1 MLDDKAQ
8 LEKGMQILGFE
19 NTPQIISKLLIY
31 KELLIKWNNSF
42 NLTSVKNTEI
52 VTHHFLDCLAVIPFI
67 KSSTL
72 LDVGTGAGLPG
83 IVIAIVNPDIKVSLI
98 DKVGKKITFIKRII
112 AELEI
117 KNIETYHD
125 RVELLTSEE
134 KYDGIISRAFSNM
147 EVFIKSTKHLIKSQ
161 GVWYGMK
168 SKKILDDEMVN
179 INDPWALEKL
189 DVPFLQAERYLV
201 KVSSS

>member
-1 MLDDKAQ
+1 LLDDKAQ

-42 NLTSVKNTEI
+42 NLTSVKNKEI

-83 IVIAIVNPDIKVSLI
+83 IVIAIVNPDIKVSLV
-98 DKVGKKITFIKRII
+98 DKVGKKINFIKRII

-117 KNIETYHD
+117 KNIEPYHD

-147 EVFIKSTKHLIKSQ
+147 EVFIKSTKHLIKRQ

-168 SKKILDDEMVN
+168 SKKILDDEMVS

-189 DVPFLQAERYLV
+189 DIPFLEAERYLV

>member
-19 NTPQIISKLLIY
+19 NIPQIISKLLIY

-42 NLTSVKNTEI
+42 NLTSVKNKEI

-83 IVIAIVNPDIKVSLI
+83 IVIAIVNPDIKVSLV
-98 DKVGKKITFIKRII
+98 DKVGKKINFIKRII

-117 KNIETYHD
+117 KNIEPYHD

-147 EVFIKSTKHLIKSQ
+147 EVFIKSTKHLIKSK

-168 SKKILDDEMVN
+168 SKKVLDDEMIN
-179 INDPWALEKL
+179 INDPWVLEKL
-189 DVPFLQAERYLV
+189 DIPFLQAERYLV

>member
-1 MLDDKAQ
+1 MLNDKAQ
-8 LEKGMQILGFE
+8 LESGMQKLGLE
-19 NTPQIISKLLIY
+19 NIPQVISKLLIY
-31 KELLIKWNNSF
+31 KELLIKWNKSF
-42 NLTSVKNTEI
+42 NLTSVKNTEV
-52 VTHHFLDCLAVIPFI
+52 VTHHFLDSLAIIPFI
-67 KSSTL
+67 KSSSL

-98 DKVGKKITFIKRII
+98 DKVGKKIAFIKRVV

-117 KNIETYHD
+117 KNIDTYHD

-147 EVFIKSTKHLIKSQ
+147 DDFIKSTKHLIKSQ

-168 SKKILDDEMVN
+168 SKKILNDEMIN
-179 INDPWALEKL
+179 INEPWTLEKL
-189 DVPFLQAERYLV
+189 DVPFLDAERYLV
-201 KVSSS
+201 KVSNS

>member
-19 NTPQIISKLLIY
+19 NIPQIISKLLIY
-31 KELLIKWNNSF
+31 RELLMKWNNSF

-67 KSSTL
+67 KSSRL

-98 DKVGKKITFIKRII
+98 DKVGKKITFIKRI
-112 AELEI
+112 ATELEI

-147 EVFIKSTKHLIKSQ
+147 EVFIKSTKHLIKRQ
-161 GVWYGMK
+161 GIWYGMK
-168 SKKILDDEMVN
+168 SKKILDNEMIN
-179 INDPWALEKL
+179 INEPWTLKKL

>member
-42 NLTSVKNTEI
+42 NLTSVTNKEI

-83 IVIAIVNPDIKVSLI
+83 IVIAIVNPDIKVSLV
-98 DKVGKKITFIKRII
+98 DKVGKKINFIKRII

-117 KNIETYHD
+117 KNIEPYHD

-147 EVFIKSTKHLIKSQ
+147 EVFIKSTKHLIKSR

-168 SKKILDDEMVN
+168 SKKILDDEMVS
-179 INDPWALEKL
+179 INDPWTLEKL
-189 DVPFLQAERYLV
+189 DVPFLEAERYLV
-201 KVSSS
+201 

>member
-1 MLDDKAQ
+1 MLNDKAQ
-8 LEKGMQILGFE
+8 LESGMQNLGFE
-19 NTPQIISKLLIY
+19 NSSQIISKLLIY
-31 KELLIKWNNSF
+31 KNLLIKWNKSF

-52 VTHHFLDCLAVIPFI
+52 VTHHFLDCLAVSPFI

-117 KNIETYHD
+117 KNIETYHE

-168 SKKILDDEMVN
+168 SKKILDDEMIN

-189 DVPFLQAERYLV
+189 DVPFLKAERYLV

>member
-19 NTPQIISKLLIY
+19 NIPQIVSKLLIY

-112 AELEI
+112 AELDI

-125 RVELLTSEE
+125 RVELLSSEE

-147 EVFIKSTKHLIKSQ
+147 EVFIKSTKHLIKTQ

-168 SKKILDDEMVN
+168 SKKILDDEMIN

>member
-19 NTPQIISKLLIY
+19 NIPQIISKLLIY
-31 KELLIKWNNSF
+31 KELLMKWNNSF

-168 SKKILDDEMVN
+168 SKKILDNEMVN
-179 INDPWALEKL
+179 INDPWILEKL
-189 DVPFLQAERYLV
+189 DIPFLQAERYLV

>member
-98 DKVGKKITFIKRII
+98 DKVGKKIAFIKRIV

-117 KNIETYHD
+117 RNIETYHN

-134 KYDGIISRAFSNM
+134 KFDGIISRAFSNM

-168 SKKILDDEMVN
+168 SKKILDDEMIN
-179 INDPWALEKL
+179 INDPWTLEKL

>member
-42 NLTSVKNTEI
+42 NLTSVTNKEI

-83 IVIAIVNPDIKVSLI
+83 IVIAIVNPDIKVSLV
-98 DKVGKKITFIKRII
+98 DKVGKKINFIKRII

-117 KNIETYHD
+117 KNIEPYHD
-125 RVELLTSEE
+125 RVELLTSEK

-147 EVFIKSTKHLIKSQ
+147 EVFIKSTKHLIKRQ

-168 SKKILDDEMVN
+168 SKKILDDEMVS
-179 INDPWALEKL
+179 INYPWALEKL
-189 DVPFLQAERYLV
+189 DIPFLEAERYLV

>member
-19 NTPQIISKLLIY
+19 NIPQIISKLLIY
-31 KELLIKWNNSF
+31 KELLMKWNNSF

-67 KSSTL
+67 NSSRL

-117 KNIETYHD
+117 KNIETYHE

-168 SKKILDDEMVN
+168 SKKILDDEMIN
-179 INDPWALEKL
+179 INDPWVLEKL
-189 DVPFLQAERYLV
+189 DIPFLQAERYLV

>member
-1 MLDDKAQ
+1 LLDDKAQ

-19 NTPQIISKLLIY
+19 NIPQIISKLLIY

-67 KSSTL
+67 NSSRL

-83 IVIAIVNPDIKVSLI
+83 IVIAIVNPDSKVSLV

-168 SKKILDDEMVN
+168 SKKILDDEMNN
-179 INDPWALEKL
+179 IIDPWALEKL

>member
-19 NTPQIISKLLIY
+19 NIPQIISKLLIY

-147 EVFIKSTKHLIKSQ
+147 EVFIKSTKHLIKRQ

-168 SKKILDDEMVN
+168 SKKILDDEMIN
-179 INDPWALEKL
+179 INNPWALEKL
-189 DVPFLQAERYLV
+189 DIPFLHAERYLV

>member
-8 LEKGMQILGFE
+8 LEKGMEILGFE

-42 NLTSVKNTEI
+42 NLTSVTNKEI

-83 IVIAIVNPDIKVSLI
+83 IVIAIVNPDSKVSLV

-147 EVFIKSTKHLIKSQ
+147 EVFIKSTKHLIKRQ

-168 SKKILDDEMVN
+168 SKKILDDEMIN

-189 DVPFLQAERYLV
+189 DIPFLQAERYLV

>member
-19 NTPQIISKLLIY
+19 NIPQIISKLLIY

-67 KSSTL
+67 NSSTL

-168 SKKILDDEMVN
+168 SKKILDDEMIN
-179 INDPWALEKL
+179 INDPWTLEKL

>member
-42 NLTSVKNTEI
+42 NLTSVKNKEI

-83 IVIAIVNPDIKVSLI
+83 IVIAIVNPDIKVSLV
-98 DKVGKKITFIKRII
+98 DKVGKKINFIKRII

-117 KNIETYHD
+117 KNIEPYHD

-147 EVFIKSTKHLIKSQ
+147 EVFIKSTKHLIKRQ

-168 SKKILDDEMVN
+168 SKKILDDEMVS
-179 INDPWALEKL
+179 INDPWVLEKL
-189 DVPFLQAERYLV
+189 DVPFLEAERYLV

>member
-31 KELLIKWNNSF
+31 KDLLIKWNKSF
-42 NLTSVKNTEI
+42 NLTAVKNTDV
-52 VTHHFLDCLAVIPFI
+52 VTHHFLDSLAITPFI

-117 KNIETYHD
+117 KNIETYHE

-168 SKKILDDEMVN
+168 SKKILDDEMIN

>member
-1 MLDDKAQ
+1 LLDDKAQ

-19 NTPQIISKLLIY
+19 NIPQIISKLLIY

-83 IVIAIVNPDIKVSLI
+83 IVIAIVNPDIKVSLV
-98 DKVGKKITFIKRII
+98 DKVGKKINFIKRII

-117 KNIETYHD
+117 KNIEPYHD

-147 EVFIKSTKHLIKSQ
+147 EVFIKSTKHLIKRQ

-168 SKKILDDEMVN
+168 SKKILDDEMVS

>member
-19 NTPQIISKLLIY
+19 NIPQIISKLLIY
-31 KELLIKWNNSF
+31 KKLLIKWNNSF

-67 KSSTL
+67 NSSTL

-98 DKVGKKITFIKRII
+98 DKVGKKITFIKRVI

-168 SKKILDDEMVN
+168 SKKILDDEMIN
-179 INDPWALEKL
+179 INDPWTLEKL

>member
-19 NTPQIISKLLIY
+19 NIPQIISKLLIY

-67 KSSTL
+67 NSSRL

-147 EVFIKSTKHLIKSQ
+147 EVFIKSTKHLIKTQ

-168 SKKILDDEMVN
+168 SKKILDDEMIN

-189 DVPFLQAERYLV
+189 DVPFYRL
-201 KVSSS
+201 KGT

>member
-42 NLTSVKNTEI
+42 NLTSVKNKEI

-83 IVIAIVNPDIKVSLI
+83 IVIAIVNPDIKVSLV
-98 DKVGKKITFIKRII
+98 DKVGKKINFIKRII

-117 KNIETYHD
+117 KNIESYHD

-168 SKKILDDEMVN
+168 SKKILDDEMIN
-179 INDPWALEKL
+179 INDPWTLEKL

>member
-19 NTPQIISKLLIY
+19 NIPQIISKLLIF
-31 KELLIKWNNSF
+31 KELLMKWNNSF

-67 KSSTL
+67 NSSRL

-83 IVIAIVNPDIKVSLI
+83 IVIAIVNPDSKVSLV

-117 KNIETYHD
+117 KNIEPYHD

-147 EVFIKSTKHLIKSQ
+147 EVFIKSTKHLIKRQ

-168 SKKILDDEMVN
+168 SKKILDDEMVS

-189 DVPFLQAERYLV
+189 DIPFLEAERYLV

>member
-19 NTPQIISKLLIY
+19 NIPQIIGKLLIY

-168 SKKILDDEMVN
+168 SKKILDDEMIN
-179 INDPWALEKL
+179 INDPWTLEKL

>member
-8 LEKGMQILGFE
+8 LEKGMEILGFE

-42 NLTSVKNTEI
+42 NLTSVTNKEI

-83 IVIAIVNPDIKVSLI
+83 IVIAIVNPDIKVSLV
-98 DKVGKKITFIKRII
+98 DKVGKKINFIKRII

-117 KNIETYHD
+117 KNIEPYHD

-147 EVFIKSTKHLIKSQ
+147 EVFIKSTKHLIKRQ

-168 SKKILDDEMVN
+168 SKKILDDEMVS

-189 DVPFLQAERYLV
+189 DVPFLEAERYLV

>member
-19 NTPQIISKLLIY
+19 NIPQIISKLLIY

-147 EVFIKSTKHLIKSQ
+147 EVFIKSTKHLIKRQ

-168 SKKILDDEMVN
+168 SKKILDDEMVS

>member
-19 NTPQIISKLLIY
+19 NIPQIVSKLLIY

-117 KNIETYHD
+117 KNIETYHE

-168 SKKILDDEMVN
+168 SKKIFDEEMIN
-179 INDPWALEKL
+179 INDPWVLEKL

>member
-1 MLDDKAQ
+1 LLDDKAQ

-42 NLTSVKNTEI
+42 NLTSVTNKEI

-83 IVIAIVNPDIKVSLI
+83 IVIAIVNPDIKVSLV
-98 DKVGKKITFIKRII
+98 DKVGKKINFIKRII

-117 KNIETYHD
+117 KNIEPYHD

-147 EVFIKSTKHLIKSQ
+147 EVFIKSTKHLIKRQ

-168 SKKILDDEMVN
+168 SKKILDDEMVS
-179 INDPWALEKL
+179 INNPWALEKL
-189 DVPFLQAERYLV
+189 DIPFLEAERYLV